1 MSSNYLIN
9 KTVAFSSCVFFLEM
23 MLMTR
28 GIGEDDDAD
37 ADDEGHCGGR

>member
-1 MSSNYLIN
+1 MSSYYLIN
-9 KTVAFSSCVFFLEM
+9 KTVECIFLEM

-37 ADDEGHCGGR
+37 ADDEGHWGGR

>member
-1 MSSNYLIN
+1 MP
-9 KTVAFSSCVFFLEM
+9 

-37 ADDEGHCGGR
+37 ADADDEGHCGGRCCPC